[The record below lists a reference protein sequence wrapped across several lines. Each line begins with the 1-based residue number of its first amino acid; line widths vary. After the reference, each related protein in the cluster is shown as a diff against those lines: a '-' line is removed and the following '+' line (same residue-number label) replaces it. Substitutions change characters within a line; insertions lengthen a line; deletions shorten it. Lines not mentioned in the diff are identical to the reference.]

1 MDNAATSNRAAGITQ
16 FANSLYYVAFS
27 LYISV
32 SLLLNTATRTFFD
45 LDIVTFSRVAYLI
58 IITLLVLKLVLRP
71 LSPVGTATLVAS
83 LFFGYFSWQYSNID
97 AFFWLILLI
106 GSSKDVDFRRLVRLA
121 LAITAL
127 GFVLVILES
136 QLGFVD
142 NRNYGA
148 AEFSRYAH
156 GFSHPNTFGYYALAI
171 CLFAYSAILDTPSK
185 RRLVPTI
192 ASFAG
197 IVVLQIMNLSDVRS
211 RTSLTM
217 SIIASGLFVA
227 FLLID
232 DTKTRQALKVLLFS
246 LAGVGA
252 LVSLVA
258 MFSYHP
264 DSPMLTA
271 IDHVLSGRISYA
283 NYYLN
288 LKPLTL
294 FGSSFNDAVP
304 LGMDS
309 GAQTPVTFLVD
320 NSYCRLLIRFGI
332 IPTIVFF
339 VGVAVLAIHLC
350 RSKRWDGLVFG
361 LVIALLYGLS
371 EPVTMRPDWNVFLI
385 ALGTEVIF
393 SGKDVL
399 ETIPRERVLSWF
411 DRLYGLFSGE
421 WEGARA
427 LSERLSKRGP
437 ASGAPARTP
446 VRPASP
452 RPRSSSPR
460 QPAAHANPYE
470 QPHRSRN
477 ARHFSGR

>member
-1 MDNAATSNRAAGITQ
+1 M
-16 FANSLYYVAFS
+16 SL
-27 LYISV
+27 I
-32 SLLLNTATRTFFD
+32 
-45 LDIVTFSRVAYLI
+45 
-58 IITLLVLKLVLRP
+58 
-71 LSPVGTATLVAS
+71 AS
-83 LFFGYFSWQYSNID
+83 ALFFVF
-97 AFFWLILLI
+97 L
-106 GSSKDVDFRRLVRLA
+106 
-121 LAITAL
+121 
-127 GFVLVILES
+127 
-136 QLGFVD
+136 FVD
-142 NRNYGA
+142 NADARKII
-148 AEFSRYAH
+148 R
-156 GFSHPNTFGYYALAI
+156 
-171 CLFAYSAILDTPSK
+171 
-185 RRLVPTI
+185 I
-192 ASFAG
+192 ASFSIAG
-197 IVVLQIMNLSDVRS
+197 
-211 RTSLTM
+211 
-217 SIIASGLFVA
+217 
-227 FLLID
+227 LLIF
-232 DTKTRQALKVLLFS
+232 LSIFFMVIYNPSNPVLTQLNT
-246 LAGVGA
+246 L
-252 LVSLVA
+252 
-258 MFSYHP
+258 
-264 DSPMLTA
+264 
-271 IDHVLSGRISYA
+271 ISGRIELSH
-283 NYYLN
+283 YYLN

-339 VGVAVLAIHLC
+339 VGVAVLAIYLC

-371 EPVTMRPDWNVFLI
+371 EPVAMRPDWNVFLI

-411 DRLYGLFSGE
+411 DRLYGLFSGG